1 MGDVREA
8 AHGWVDRG
16 EGGGGD
22 GDQMRTCRLVGQMA
36 HHVRP
41 ASVSHGSQNTTIMHG
56 LPVLRRAYCAGPGGI

>member
-1 MGDVREA
+1 MGNLGEA
-8 AHGWVDRG
+8 GDGWVDRC

-41 ASVSHGSQNTTIMHG
+41 ATVSYDSQNMTIIHG
-56 LPVLRRAYCAGPGGI
+56 LPILRRAYCAGPGGI